1 MGSFEGRVAFITG
14 ASRGIGA
21 SVAHALSGAGAHV
34 VLASRSGDDLG
45 IDGSLA
51 QPCDVRDLT
60 ALEDLAA
67 AARDRFGGIDIV
79 VANAG
84 VGAYGDFLDLDREIL
99 DEIIDVNVK
108 GLLYTIRATL
118 PLLLSSSEAEL
129 VVIASIAGQRGPAGE
144 AVYASSKFA
153 QVGFMRSLDHEL
165 WDRGVRCSTLCPG
178 GVATDFAMGRG
189 RSPDDPDLEVMMH
202 PDEVAES
209 VLHVLTRP
217 RTHRVLESSLLPMGE
232 DSLG

>member
-1 MGSFEGRVAFITG
+1 MSSIEGRVALITG

-21 SVAHALSGAGAHV
+21 SVARALSDAGARV
-34 VLASRSGDDLG
+34 VLASRSGGDQG
-45 IDGSLA
+45 IDGALA
-51 QPCDVRDLT
+51 QPCDVCDLRS
-60 ALEDLAA
+60 LEKLAA
-67 AARDRFGGIDIV
+67 AARERFGGVDIV

-84 VGAYGDFLDLDREIL
+84 VGAYGDFLDLDVEVM
-99 DEIIDVNVK
+99 DEIIDINVK
-108 GLLYTIRATL
+108 GLLYTVRATL
-118 PLLLSSSEAEL
+118 PLLLESDAAEL
-129 VVIASIAGQRGPAGE
+129 VVIASIAGLRGPEGE
-144 AVYASSKFA
+144 AVYAASKFA

-165 WDRGVRCSTLCPG
+165 WDRGVRCSTICPG

-189 RSPDDPDLEVMMH
+189 RTPDDPDLAVMMQ

-217 RTHRVLESSLLPMGE
+217 RTLRVLESSLLPMGE

>member
-1 MGSFEGRVAFITG
+1 MTAIEGRVAFITG

-21 SVAHALSGAGAHV
+21 AVAHALAQAGARV

-45 IDGSLA
+45 IDGALA
-51 QPCDVRDLT
+51 QPCDVRDLH
-60 ALEDLAA
+60 ALEDLAHA
-67 AARDRFGGIDIV
+67 ACQQFGGIDIV

-84 VGAYGDFLDLDREIL
+84 VGAYGRFQDLDVEIL
-99 DEIIDVNVK
+99 EEIIDINVK
-108 GLLYTIRATL
+108 GLLYTVRATL
-118 PLLLSSSEAEL
+118 PMLLASDAGEL
-129 VVIASIAGQRGPAGE
+129 VVIASIAGQRGPEGE

-165 WDRGVRCSTLCPG
+165 WDHGVRCSTICPG
-178 GVATDFAMGRG
+178 GVATDFAIGRG
-189 RSPDDPDLEVMMH
+189 RSPGDPDFAIMMQ
-202 PDEVAES
+202 PNEVAES
-209 VLHVLTRP
+209 ALYVLTRP

>member
-1 MGSFEGRVAFITG
+1 MSSIEGRVALITG

-21 SVAHALSGAGAHV
+21 SVAQALSNGGARV
-34 VLASRSGDDLG
+34 VLASRSGHDPG
-45 IDGSLA
+45 IDGALA
-51 QPCDVRDLT
+51 LPCDVRDLGS
-60 ALEDLAA
+60 LEKLAA
-67 AARDRFGGIDIV
+67 AAREQFGGVDIV

-84 VGAYGDFLDLDREIL
+84 VGAYGDFLDLDVAVM
-99 DEIIDVNVK
+99 DEIIDTNVK

-118 PLLLSSSEAEL
+118 PLLLESDAAEL
-129 VVIASIAGQRGPAGE
+129 VVIASIAGQRGPEGE
-144 AVYASSKFA
+144 AVYSSSKFA

-165 WDRGVRCSTLCPG
+165 WDRGVRCSTICPG

-189 RSPDDPDLEVMMH
+189 RTPDDPDLALMMH
-202 PDEVAES
+202 PDQVAES

-217 RTHRVLESSLLPMGE
+217 RTLRVLESSLLPMGE